1 MIFKIVNTE
10 VAKIKYVD
18 DVNTTHE
25 FVGARLQNGLKYLL
39 IRVGGSWTWLN
50 LSTRVIIDFMPKPY
64 FTYSK
69 DAITALMEYG
79 AEIFGSDRYDEFY
92 TWVVNA

>member
-50 LSTRVIIDFMPKPY
+50 LSTRVIIDFMPNRILRIAKML
-64 FTYSK
+64 SR
-69 DAITALMEYG
+69 L
-79 AEIFGSDRYDEFY
+79 
-92 TWVVNA
+92 